1 MIEISDMD
9 IEYAEKIFL
18 PEDCSFDPERR
29 NVIKCMESKDIQA
42 CPGSGKTTTLLA
54 KLAILAQR
62 MPFEDNKGICVL
74 THTNV
79 AIHEIKRKLGR
90 KGDIL
95 FSYPNYFGTI
105 QSFVDKY
112 FAIPACILY
121 YDSRPSKIDSD
132 SYEFEIIRKYWEFQT
147 EGI

>member
-1 MIEISDMD
+1 MIEISDTD

-18 PEDCSFDPERR
+18 PEGCSFDSERR
-29 NVIKCMESKDIQA
+29 TVIKCMESKDLQA

-79 AIHEIKRKLGR
+79 AINEIKRKNV
-90 KGDIL
+90 KNFI
-95 FSYPNYFGTI
+95 N
-105 QSFVDKY
+105 
-112 FAIPACILY
+112 
-121 YDSRPSKIDSD
+121 
-132 SYEFEIIRKYWEFQT
+132 
-147 EGI
+147 